1 MSSNGPSPD
10 LVRRL
15 LAWAALSG
23 AGVVLGFG
31 TALLVGIVLK
41 SVLPPFGPG
50 DDDTAREF
58 VPVAL
63 MYGTWAIVTVAIS
76 TLAWRYLSRR
86 QGQPGA

>member
-1 MSSNGPSPD
+1 MASNGPGAD

-23 AGVVLGFG
+23 AGMALGFVA
-31 TALLVGIVLK
+31 ALLVGIVFK
-41 SVLPPFGPG
+41 GILPPFGPE

-63 MYGTWAIVTVAIS
+63 MYGTWGIVTVAVS
-76 TLAWRYLSRR
+76 TVAWRHVSRR
-86 QGQPGA
+86 QG